1 MKKNRTIIVTGGTG
15 RFGKIL
21 QQQNFKHYEALLL
34 FIQNKTEN
42 SNKFCM
48 IKQ

>member
-21 QQQNFKHYEALLL
+21 QKQNFKHYIFPKKE
-34 FIQNKTEN
+34 
-42 SNKFCM
+42 S
-48 IKQ
+48 